1 MAVRVLYAV
10 GEAETDSLLLLSCW
24 WIQVQSQG
32 SNADN
37 VILTHCESQGPSK
50 FVSDYP
56 GCVATII
63 IFIQSVQSSSGLVLD
78 PLGTGDT

>member
-1 MAVRVLYAV
+1 MRW
-10 GEAETDSLLLLSCW
+10 EKQRQSLLLPSCRW
-24 WIQVQSQG
+24 TQEQSQG

-37 VILTHCESQGPSK
+37 VILTPCESQRPSK

-63 IFIQSVQSSSGLVLD
+63 IFIQSVQNSSGLVLD
-78 PLGTGDT
+78 PLGTGGT